1 MSKTAPVPVRELR
14 DAIATARF
22 ADAYAIIDR
31 AEQSGV
37 EAAIIA
43 TLRAD
48 VERAKKIVLT
58 ERCKH
63 RLLRAS
69 CSMCREERQS
79 PPSSRPTIG
88 KMPPVEMNVEMKRNR
103 LRRHGWTVAVQCDG
117 IVFWKDPQDA
127 SRLPL
132 PEKEALTVVETR
144 NGVLHVEPQ
153 PQKRSSTRFGRSAYW
168 RR

>member
-14 DAIATARF
+14 DAIASARF
-22 ADAYAIIDR
+22 ADALAIIAR

-43 TLRAD
+43 TLRGD
-48 VERAKKIVLT
+48 VERARQTVLT
-58 ERCKH
+58 DRCKH
-63 RLLRAS
+63 RMLRAA
-69 CSMCREERQS
+69 CSLCRAERQ
-79 PPSSRPTIG
+79 PPSSRPSIG
-88 KMPPVEMNVEMKRNR
+88 KVPPGEATAQMKQHR

-127 SRLPL
+127 SRLPV
-132 PEKEALTVVETR
+132 PEKEALTIVEMR